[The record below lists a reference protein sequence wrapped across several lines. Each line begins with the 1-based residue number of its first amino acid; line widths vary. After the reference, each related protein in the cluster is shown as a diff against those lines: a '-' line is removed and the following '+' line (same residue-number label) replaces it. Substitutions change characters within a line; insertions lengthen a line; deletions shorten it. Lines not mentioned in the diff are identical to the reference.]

1 MFSAY
6 PGLTPW
12 ANIFRP
18 FGAVVMAIHSVCAGE
33 ANEYRQS
40 PAREAA
46 HHKQE
51 LLRAAEL
58 IRSNFQDIDVE
69 CFF

>member
-1 MFSAY
+1 
-6 PGLTPW
+6 
-12 ANIFRP
+12 
-18 FGAVVMAIHSVCAGE
+18 MAIHSVCAGE